1 MVEAGRAVYMV
12 VVVVVVGWYS
22 FSFMHGLN
30 SHLSRHFISTID
42 AEMEQ
47 NPHMRRDLLEYRK
60 RMEEQEQQQQQ
71 VKDLELQAKRIQEQL
86 ARLARPL
93 PVKPG
98 GATAQGFTKVTD
110 DEDHDPSNQSWA
122 NHVEF

>member
-30 SHLSRHFISTID
+30 HYLSRHFISTID

-47 NPHMRRDLLEYRK
+47 NPHMRRDFLEYRR

-71 VKDLELQAKRIQEQL
+71 VKELELQAKRIQEQL
-86 ARLARPL
+86 AKLGRTP
-93 PVKPG
+93 PVQTG
-98 GATAQGFTKVTD
+98 GATVQGFTKVTD
-110 DEDHDPSNQSWA
+110 GEDRESSNQTWA
-122 NHVEF
+122 SHAEF